1 MELESSLAAL
11 IEQIH
16 GSGRRAVIEFAG
28 AASLGL
34 AWLHAVAGSSRT
46 ILEATDRYSS
56 ASMVDLIGELPE
68 KFVSRETAEEM
79 AERAFRRAMTFSDGA
94 ELAIGVACT
103 ATIATDRVK
112 RGEHGCWVA
121 VRNQAGSSAYG
132 LVISKGARDRL
143 GEEALVSRL
152 LIHAIAQSAGLPAL
166 ELMLLPDEHVDVE
179 HLQQP
184 DALAQLLAAKVRSVS
199 IDPDGDAIADAPVR
213 GGLLSGSFNPLH
225 AGHEQLLQA
234 ASVALHAPVAFE
246 ISIMNADKPPLSYAE
261 IERRLASFRGR
272 HNVVLS
278 REPRFV
284 DKAAIYPGCV
294 FVLGYDTAARLLDPR
309 FYTGEHGVT
318 DALAAIRKQGCRFM
332 VAGRERDGVFRTL
345 ADLQLAADYRDLFIE
360 LPATVFRSDLSSTAI
375 RAQQPVEE
383 A

>member
-1 MELESSLAAL
+1 M
-11 IEQIH
+11 
-16 GSGRRAVIEFAG
+16 
-28 AASLGL
+28 
-34 AWLHAVAGSSRT
+34 
-46 ILEATDRYSS
+46 
-56 ASMVDLIGELPE
+56 
-68 KFVSRETAEEM
+68 
-79 AERAFRRAMTFSDGA
+79 
-94 ELAIGVACT
+94 
-103 ATIATDRVK
+103 
-112 RGEHGCWVA
+112 
-121 VRNQAGSSAYG
+121 
-132 LVISKGARDRL
+132 
-143 GEEALVSRL
+143 SRL
-152 LIHAIAQSAGLPAL
+152 LVHAIAQVAGLPEL

-184 DALAQLLAAKVRSVS
+184 DALAQLLAGKVRSVS
-199 IDPDGDAIADAPVR
+199 IDADGDAIADAPVR

-246 ISIMNADKPPLSYAE
+246 ISIVNADKPPLRYAE

-318 DALAAIRKQGCRFM
+318 NALAAIRKHGCRFM

-345 ADLQLAADYRDLFIE
+345 ADLQLPADYRDLFIE